1 MKLIRSGAAL
11 IVLTTG
17 GLLAQPSKPEQK
29 PDKAAAYY
37 HFTLAHYYAE
47 SLAQNG
53 NRSDTLNKAIENYK
67 LAIKADPT
75 ATFLSEELSDLYI
88 QSGRLREAVSDAEEA
103 LKVNPRDLGA
113 RRILARLYT
122 RLVSDGNQNKINED
136 MLKKAIEQY
145 QKITDA
151 EPADMDS
158 LLVLGRLYKV
168 SGNSVDSEKTYKKA
182 LAIDGNNE
190 DALTGLAVVYADL
203 GDTKQA
209 ADMLRKATDRNP
221 NPRNLYQLANAYEQ
235 MRDYSMATQ
244 AMRRAIDLN
253 PPNVAEFKR
262 QLGRLQLQADQP
274 DEALKTFQGIAAE
287 EPNDP
292 ESWLRIS
299 QIYRQ
304 KRDFAKAREAA
315 TKART
320 IDGGNLDIKMNDVA
334 LLVDEG
340 KTPEAITLMKG
351 MLDASPKQGSN
362 PSERASRI
370 QLLERLG
377 ILFRSAD
384 RTAEAVDT
392 FRQIA
397 VVDSDLSAKVA
408 AQVVETYRQAKD
420 YAKADKESEAAYQ
433 KFPSDRLVMMTRAT
447 VLSDMGKFDP
457 AIAITKK
464 LLSGKDERDT
474 HITLAQLYEKAK
486 RFDDMAKSL
495 DDADKLS
502 ISKEEK
508 VTTTFMRGSM
518 YERQKK
524 FELAEAEFRKVLADD
539 PENSSALNY
548 LGYMLADRNARLNEA
563 LDMITKALK
572 KEPGNGAYLDSL
584 GWVYFRL
591 NRVQDA
597 EDTLKRA
604 LDKIGKD
611 PTVHDHLADVY
622 TKQGKLKEAIQQWDA
637 AIHEW
642 ESGAPADLEQSEV
655 AKVQKK
661 LENAKVRLAKESGK
675 QQKNQ

>member
-1 MKLIRSGAAL
+1 MILVVS
-11 IVLTTG
+11 G
-17 GLLAQPSKPEQK
+17 GLLAQPAKTETRDSKK
-29 PDKAAAYY
+29 IDKAAAYY

-53 NRSDTLNKAIENYK
+53 NRGETLNKAIENYK

-88 QSGRLREAVSDAEEA
+88 QSGRLREAVSDAEKA
-103 LKVNPRDLGA
+103 LKINPNDLGA

-122 RLVSDGNQNKINED
+122 RLISDGNQNRINED

-151 EPADMDS
+151 APSDMDA
-158 LLVLGRLYKV
+158 LLVLGRLFKV
-168 SGNSVDSEKTYKKA
+168 AGNSVDSEKTYKRA
-182 LAIDGNNE
+182 LALDPNNE

-209 ADMLRKATDRNP
+209 TDMLRKASDRNP
-221 NPRNLYQLANAYEQ
+221 NPRNLAQLAQAYEQ
-235 MRDYSMATQ
+235 MRDYGMAAQ
-244 AMRRAIDLN
+244 AMRRAVELN
-253 PPNVAEFKR
+253 PPNAAEFKR
-262 QLGRLQLQADQP
+262 QLGRYQLQADQL
-274 DEALKTFQGIAAE
+274 DDALATFHGIAAE

-304 KRDFAKAREAA
+304 KRDFTKAREAA
-315 TKART
+315 GKARA
-320 IDGGNLDIKMNDVA
+320 IDGANLDIKMNDVA

-340 KTPEAITLMKG
+340 KTDDAIALMKS
-351 MLDASPKQGSN
+351 MLDQTPKRGSN

-370 QLLERLG
+370 SLLEKLG
-377 ILFRSAD
+377 ILYRSAD
-384 RTAEAVDT
+384 RTSDAVDT

-397 VVDSDLSAKVA
+397 VIDADLSPKVA
-408 AQVVETYRQAKD
+408 AQIVDTYRLAKD
-420 YAKADKESEAAYQ
+420 FPKADKESESAIQ

-464 LLSGKDERDT
+464 LLNGKDDRDT
-474 HITLAQLYEKAK
+474 YITLAQLYEKAK
-486 RFDDMAKSL
+486 RFDDMAKAL
-495 DDADKLS
+495 DEADKLS
-502 ISKEEK
+502 ISKEDK

-524 FELAEAEFRKVLADD
+524 FDQAESEFRKVLADD
-539 PENSSALNY
+539 PENTSALNY

-563 LDMITKALK
+563 LDLITKALK
-572 KEPGNGAYLDSL
+572 KEPMNGAYLDSL
-584 GWVYFRL
+584 GWVLFRM
-591 NRVQDA
+591 NRMQEA

-622 TKQGKLKEAIQQWDA
+622 MKQGKLKEAIQQWDA

-642 ESGAPADLEQSEV
+642 EIGAPADLDHTEV

-661 LENAKVRLAKESGK
+661 LETAKVRLAKESGK
-675 QQKNQ
+675 QKN

>member
-1 MKLIRSGAAL
+1 MILVVS
-11 IVLTTG
+11 G
-17 GLLAQPSKPEQK
+17 GLLAQPAKTETRDSKK
-29 PDKAAAYY
+29 IDKAAAYY

-53 NRSDTLNKAIENYK
+53 NRGETLNKAIENYK

-103 LKVNPRDLGA
+103 LKINPNDLGA

-122 RLVSDGNQNKINED
+122 RLISDGNQNRINED

-151 EPADMDS
+151 APSDMDA
-158 LLVLGRLYKV
+158 LLVLGRLFKV
-168 SGNSVDSEKTYKKA
+168 AGNSVDSEKTYKRA
-182 LAIDGNNE
+182 LALDPNNE

-209 ADMLRKATDRNP
+209 TDMLRKASDRNP
-221 NPRNLYQLANAYEQ
+221 NPRNLAQLAQAYEQ
-235 MRDYSMATQ
+235 MRDYGMAAQ
-244 AMRRAIDLN
+244 AMRRAVELN
-253 PPNVAEFKR
+253 PPNAAEFKR
-262 QLGRLQLQADQP
+262 QLGRYQLQADQL
-274 DEALKTFQGIAAE
+274 DDALATFHGIAAE

-304 KRDFAKAREAA
+304 KRDFTKAREAA
-315 TKART
+315 GKARA

-340 KTPEAITLMKG
+340 KTDDAIALMKS
-351 MLDASPKQGSN
+351 MLDQTPKRGSN

-370 QLLERLG
+370 SLLEKLG
-377 ILFRSAD
+377 ILYRSAD
-384 RTAEAVDT
+384 RTSDAVDT

-397 VVDSDLSAKVA
+397 VIDADLSPKVA
-408 AQVVETYRQAKD
+408 AQIVDTYRLAKD
-420 YAKADKESEAAYQ
+420 FPKADKESESAIQ

-464 LLSGKDERDT
+464 LLNGKDDRDT
-474 HITLAQLYEKAK
+474 YITLAQLYEKAK
-486 RFDDMAKSL
+486 RFDDMAKAL
-495 DDADKLS
+495 DEADKLS
-502 ISKEEK
+502 ISKEDK

-524 FELAEAEFRKVLADD
+524 FDQAESEFRKVLTDD
-539 PENSSALNY
+539 PENTSALNY

-563 LDMITKALK
+563 LDLITKALK
-572 KEPGNGAYLDSL
+572 KEPMNGAYLDSL
-584 GWVYFRL
+584 GWVLFRM
-591 NRVQDA
+591 NRMQEA

-622 TKQGKLKEAIQQWDA
+622 MKQGKLKEAIQQWDA

-642 ESGAPADLEQSEV
+642 EIGAPADLDHTEV

-661 LENAKVRLAKESGK
+661 LETAKVRLAKESGK
-675 QQKNQ
+675 QKN